1 MIDVASLLDP
11 CAPPHLINYI
21 MAEIA
26 LLGIRRSVAQNVEY
40 RKVLDDPAHPLFGQV
55 PPGKKIEIRKEF
67 FRLHQGD
74 C

>member
-1 MIDVASLLDP
+1 
-11 CAPPHLINYI
+11 